1 MEYLIACDLE
11 GIHGVV
17 GEPYKGL
24 LTSIPDYQVAVTN
37 AEKEINAVAKALFDC
52 GATKVVLWDNHG
64 GMVNVNQANIDSRVQ
79 HVDIEAIRRQARYEF
94 VKEHNFAGIL
104 YLGYHSREGT
114 LNGVLAH
121 TYSSVDIQYVKINGK
136 AVGELEIDS
145 YICAKYGIPTIF
157 IASDDICVSQFKET
171 VPNISSV
178 VNKIAKGRNAAD
190 FIDEDKVL
198 QDLYSGVCEAVKQ
211 QSPIVSVDE
220 PINLEIRYT
229 RTERAVEKIKL
240 AQQKGTPVKYGDD
253 AHILLFEVDK
263 IDDVTFFM

>member
-24 LTSIPDYQVAVTN
+24 LKTIPDYQVAVAN

-64 GMVNVNQANIDSRVQ
+64 GQVNVNQANIDSRVQ
-79 HVDIEAIRRQARYEF
+79 HVDIEAIRRQARFEF
-94 VKEHNFAGIL
+94 VKEHNFAGII

-145 YICAKYGIPTIF
+145 YICAKYGIAPIF
-157 IASDDICVSQFKET
+157 FASDDICVAQFKET
-171 VPNISSV
+171 VPNITSV
-178 VNKIAKGRNAAD
+178 VTKFAKGRNDAE

-198 QDLYSGVCEAVKQ
+198 QDLYDGVCEAVKKEN
-211 QSPIVSVDE
+211 SIVSVDT
-220 PINLEIRYT
+220 PVNLEIRYT
-229 RTERAVEKIKL
+229 RTERAAEKIKL
-240 AQQKGTPVKYGDD
+240 AQHKGTPYKYGED
-253 AHILLFEVDK
+253 AHILFYTVDK
-263 IDDVTFFM
+263 IDDITFFM